1 MSILKDVGQARRT
14 SSLCSISVTTTDVS
28 RLYVASRLTFAKGEV
43 FALLGP
49 NGAGKTTIVEILE
62 CLQTP
67 TRGFVNI
74 LGDAVLTGIQAG
86 NLFMG
91 ADRNYGAIKEKIGVL
106 PQGFNAFDLLTVYE
120 NLQYFAGMYARH
132 VDIDGL
138 IAQLSLEEKRN
149 TFSGICPAA

>member
-1 MSILKDVGQARRT
+1 MSVLKGVGRQENVITAQHLSHNYGRFQAV
-14 SSLCSISVTTTDVS
+14 CGISFNV
-28 RLYVASRLTFAKGEV
+28 RKGEV

-106 PQGFNAFDLLTVYE
+106 PQGFNALT
-120 NLQYFAGMYARH
+120 R
-132 VDIDGL
+132 
-138 IAQLSLEEKRN
+138 
-149 TFSGICPAA
+149 